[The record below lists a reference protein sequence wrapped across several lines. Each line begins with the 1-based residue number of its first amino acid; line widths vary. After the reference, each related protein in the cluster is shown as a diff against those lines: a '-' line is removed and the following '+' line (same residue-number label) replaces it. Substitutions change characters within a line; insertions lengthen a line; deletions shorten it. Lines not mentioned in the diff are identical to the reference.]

1 MKKSSLLFLTRI
13 LSAVIVTVLFLFID
27 KAECFYRNRPPTARE
42 WEIYG
47 NTWSDHIH
55 PLINNPPSFID
66 QAGIFTSSWYLNNI
80 SESDRVSVLAA
91 DIVLQPLLQSLKQPM
106 TDAERVDKVNQWICD
121 RMIYDAGYLNVGL
134 ADAVVK
140 GKGVCWHYAFLFQ
153 ILMEDLGLEAEPIE
167 GIAFG
172 NSHVWNRVII
182 AGKEYYFDV
191 SWNDSQGKMENGAYK
206 NEWMARDHVAID
218 HHENR
223 HLPIYASNVSEF
235 DTESSP
241 VFETE
246 QMLP

>member
-1 MKKSSLLFLTRI
+1 MKKSSLSFLTRI

-42 WEIYG
+42 LEIYG

-55 PLINNPPSFID
+55 PLTNNPSSFID
-66 QAGIFTSSWYLNNI
+66 QAGTFTSSWYLNNI
-80 SESDRVSVLAA
+80 KESVRVSVLAA
-91 DIVLQPLLQSLKQPM
+91 DIVLQPLLKELKQPM
-106 TDAERVDKVNQWICD
+106 TDAERVDIVNQWICD
-121 RMIYDAGYLNVGL
+121 RMIYDSEFLNVGL

-140 GKGVCWHYAFLFQ
+140 GKGVCWHYAYLFQ
-153 ILMEDLGLEAEPIE
+153 ILVDDLGVEAETIE

-172 NSHVWNRVII
+172 NSHVWNRVVI

-191 SWNDSQGKMENGAYK
+191 SWNDSQGKIGNGTYQ
-206 NEWMARDHVAID
+206 NEWMTRDQVAMD

-223 HLPIYASNVSEF
+223 HLPIYASNVSEL

-241 VFETE
+241 VSETE
-246 QMLP
+246 RKLP